1 MDIVFRAALVFLF
14 LWVITR
20 VVGRT
25 TLGELSTFEL
35 LLYIVMGDLI
45 QQAVTQQDYSLLSAV
60 LAIGVFA
67 LMTIALS
74 YAAWRWPALRTLIR
88 GTPVLVLQR
97 GTPLTD
103 VMRRQRLTID
113 DLMAAAR
120 EQGIRRLSDVEV
132 AVLEADGSISFFKP
146 EAASAAS
153 ATADSPGAA
162 DKPRMAS

>member
-45 QQAVTQQDYSLLSAV
+45 QQAVTQQDYSLFSAV

-74 YAAWRWPALRTLIR
+74 YASWRWPALRTLIR

-120 EQGIRRLSDVEV
+120 EQGIRRLCDVEV

-146 EAASAAS
+146 ESGS
-153 ATADSPGAA
+153 ATSFADDASGAA
-162 DKPRMAS
+162 DKPRAAS

>member
-20 VVGRT
+20 VVGRS

-67 LMTIALS
+67 LLTIALS

-146 EAASAAS
+146 EAGSAAS
-153 ATADSPGAA
+153 ATDASGAA

>member
-1 MDIVFRAALVFLF
+1 MDIVFRAALVYLF

-45 QQAVTQQDYSLLSAV
+45 QQAVTQQDYSLFSAV

-74 YAAWRWPALRTLIR
+74 YASWRWPAMRTLIR

-97 GTPLTD
+97 GTPLAD

-132 AVLEADGSISFFKP
+132 AVLEADGSISFFTP
-146 EAASAAS
+146 ESGSAAS
-153 ATADSPGAA
+153 SVDDASGAA
-162 DKPRMAS
+162 DKPRAVS